1 MSDISERVCSAQGQH
16 CAEHAGS
23 MEKSNNGMENSG
35 RQYRS
40 LKMRVAGA
48 WLFSVPLLLLSIFHT
63 YVSYSSELRML
74 LAVPVL
80 SLSGASFYADA
91 WRQFRKRRITVD
103 TLVASGI
110 SVTFL
115 FSLFN
120 TFFPGYWYAAGLR
133 PYVYYEVAVL
143 DVAIGLT
150 GKMLRLR
157 FGELHGEN
165 RMAGIFLPLQAGIA
179 VFVFI
184 TWILFGGTEAVP
196 HASYAAV
203 SAFIVA
209 CPCALGLV
217 TPVALMRAMGKAAGK
232 GIRIKDALVLERLDK
247 ADTVVFDKAGTLTEG
262 HPTVT
267 AWLWAQCQEKHF
279 KKVLLAA
286 EMSSANSLA
295 VAITAALQR
304 EKVVPVRLDS
314 SDTLEGK
321 GVRATYK
328 GAEYWVGSHKLLKDY
343 RVYLPDI
350 LGDMLA
356 EYESEGNSIVY
367 FGRGSGLLAIIA
379 VKDRLKI
386 TASGVV
392 RELRGQELDICML
405 TGNGERTA
413 SAVAGKLGI
422 IRYVSDASPE
432 DKETFIRE
440 LRLQG
445 KTVVAVG
452 NGINDVQAL
461 ACADVGIVM
470 GGEEG
475 GAVAEEAMVAMKSSG
490 LQSLPALFA
499 LSRHTFR
506 VICRNSLRMIICHLA
521 GVSVAAGALY
531 PVYGVLLTPM
541 LAVAVMALS
550 CTVLSRR

>member
-1 MSDISERVCSAQGQH
+1 MSDISKRVCSAQGQH
-16 CAEHAGS
+16 CAERAGS
-23 MEKSNNGMENSG
+23 MEKSDREKRS

-40 LKMRVAGA
+40 LKMQAASA

-91 WRQFRKRRITVD
+91 WKQLRKGRITVD
-103 TLVASGI
+103 TLIASGI

-120 TFFPGYWYAAGLR
+120 TLFPGYWYAAGLR
-133 PYVYYEVAVL
+133 PHVYYEVAVL
-143 DVAIGLT
+143 AVAIGLT
-150 GKMLRLR
+150 GKVLRLR
-157 FGELHGEN
+157 SGELHGKD
-165 RMAGIFLPLQAGIA
+165 RIAGILLPVQAGIA

-184 TWILFGGTEAVP
+184 AWTLFGGAEAVP
-196 HASYAAV
+196 HAFYAAA

-247 ADTVVFDKAGTLTEG
+247 AGAVVFDKAGTLTEG

-267 AWLWAQCQEKHF
+267 AWLWAQCQERHF

-286 EMSSANSLA
+286 EMNSANSLA
-295 VAITAALQR
+295 VAITAALQG
-304 EKVVPVRLDS
+304 EKIVPARLDES
-314 SDTLEGK
+314 ETLEGK

-367 FGRGSGLLAIIA
+367 FGCGNGLLAIIA

-392 RELRGQELDICML
+392 RELREQELDICML

-413 SAVAGKLGI
+413 STIAYELGI
-422 IRYVSDASPE
+422 TRYVSDASPE

-452 NGINDVQAL
+452 NGINDMRAL
-461 ACADVGIVM
+461 ACAAVGIVM
-470 GGEEG
+470 EGEG
-475 GAVAEEAMVAMKSSG
+475 GTAVAEEAMVAMKSSG

-506 VICRNSLRMIICHLA
+506 LIRRNSLRMIICHLA
-521 GVSVAAGALY
+521 GVSVAAGVLY
-531 PVYGVLLTPM
+531 PVYGILLTPM
-541 LAVAVMALS
+541 LAVAVIALS
-550 CTVLSRR
+550 CTVLARR